1 VWIEKNMNLGTT
13 VTFNDTL
20 HVEKPQ
26 VKYLQGDGVVLQA
39 QTNRKGRYRAFHRYV
54 YSCRIKIS
62 RQTEITYS
70 LQKCPN

>member
-1 VWIEKNMNLGTT
+1 MNLGTT

-39 QTNRKGRYRAFHRYV
+39 QTTERADIEHF
-54 YSCRIKIS
+54 
-62 RQTEITYS
+62 TGMFTAAG
-70 LQKCPN
+70 